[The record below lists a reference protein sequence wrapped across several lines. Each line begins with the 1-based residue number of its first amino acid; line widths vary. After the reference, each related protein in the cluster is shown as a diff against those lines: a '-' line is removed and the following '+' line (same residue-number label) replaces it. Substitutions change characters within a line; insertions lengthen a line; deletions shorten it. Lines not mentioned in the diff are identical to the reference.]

1 MLTPI
6 TTATARTA
14 GTEGKPGVVSW
25 LLAPS
30 PFGGREAG
38 QSLCP
43 AAPGCQVF
51 TKTKKIHGNA

>member
-30 PFGGREAG
+30 PFGGRGPGKVFARRSRAVK
-38 QSLCP
+38 SLRIP
-43 AAPGCQVF
+43 NLF
-51 TKTKKIHGNA
+51 TGNA